1 MGQNKE
7 STLTNKQ
14 SVAWKVFTA
23 FVSDDEEISVTED
36 ELLSYATDDLKL
48 NLNELPAGM
57 RDDLITILLGY
68 MNLWTG
74 WKYKGDFLA
83 GKFTKTHYFER
94 FQKYMCYKM
103 KNTVQWV
110 YAASVVKDLD
120 DQQIKPVILN
130 KPNNNTDVEF
140 SPYAIEIQCPPD
152 MLSTLVFSNIG
163 DDLIMKQHRAA
174 VWQDLSTTQ
183 LLNWPHVEVKFHTED
198 ICFVRRQKTEFV
210 RYLNFLPPESSKLR
224 ESKIENAENLHTSG
238 RQKDCYSYVF
248 LEEYMKVYMKTLK
261 STFKVS
267 SSKFEEIQAILSQFL
282 EDVRYIDVNDSIATD
297 TVVLFR
303 LSPVPFSRNKKMAR
317 KDDTEGKDERVA
329 FCEILHPKIELVL
342 FYFTAEQKDTPTL
355 GFAYTDKIKISN
367 RLNVILPDIS
377 YKCTYCKLDYKGR
390 DSREM
395 MLNHLKNNHKMEQ
408 HVRCTL
414 CNKYFDVG
422 NLAACRWKHKCHQ
435 YWSHVEKE

>member
-14 SVAWKVFTA
+14 SVA
-23 FVSDDEEISVTED
+23 

-130 KPNNNTDVEF
+130 KPNNTDVEF

-163 DDLIMKQHRAA
+163 
-174 VWQDLSTTQ
+174 
-183 LLNWPHVEVKFHTED
+183 
-198 ICFVRRQKTEFV
+198 
-210 RYLNFLPPESSKLR
+210 
-224 ESKIENAENLHTSG
+224 
-238 RQKDCYSYVF
+238 
-248 LEEYMKVYMKTLK
+248 
-261 STFKVS
+261 
-267 SSKFEEIQAILSQFL
+267 
-282 EDVRYIDVNDSIATD
+282 
-297 TVVLFR
+297 
-303 LSPVPFSRNKKMAR
+303 
-317 KDDTEGKDERVA
+317 GK
-329 FCEILHPKIELVL
+329 
-342 FYFTAEQKDTPTL
+342 
-355 GFAYTDKIKISN
+355 
-367 RLNVILPDIS
+367 
-377 YKCTYCKLDYKGR
+377 
-390 DSREM
+390 
-395 MLNHLKNNHKMEQ
+395 
-408 HVRCTL
+408 
-414 CNKYFDVG
+414 
-422 NLAACRWKHKCHQ
+422 
-435 YWSHVEKE
+435 